1 MVESAVKNNGFAV
14 QYASKRLKGD
24 VDIAIM
30 AVDHTDA
37 RTSIFERRTRANGPY
52 SKALLPAMQKN
63 KNVLMTALSVG
74 GIALDSDFVPLTM
87 RADVDIVVAAI
98 SFDASQLQHANTAAW
113 NHKVYE
119 KLCERAIECNGAAM
133 RYVSKEL
140 RERDGFIQNL
150 RRGSGGTSSGYTGSK
165 LADSFASSAMRT
177 EMTKLVKRRE
187 WKQEQQRWRFTF
199 DVGDDAEIEIVH
211 ADGSC
216 ATLSLAGP
224 LHSPYYTG
232 QFEIDCCFPED
243 FPHTSPLYRFITK
256 IFHPAVGAVDGIV
269 QMTELR
275 TEKWSPS
282 KGAFLSFSHSL
293 YSNPPSPN
301 ALPPALS
308 FSLPL
313 ALALDL
319 RSSLVPY
326 NSRHNEHH
334 QSLFFLFC
342 FGKASA
348 LLKRTWSSSLML

>member
-24 VDIAIM
+24 VDIATM
-30 AVDHTDA
+30 AVGHTDA

-52 SKALLPAMQKN
+52 YKALLPAMQKN

-113 NHKVYE
+113 NPKVYE
-119 KLCERAIECNGAAM
+119 KLCKRAIECNGAAM
-133 RYVSKEL
+133 QYVSKEL

-150 RRGSGGTSSGYTGSK
+150 RRGSGGTSSGYTGSE
-165 LADSFASSAMRT
+165 LVDSFASSAMRT

-282 KGAFLSFSHSL
+282 KGAFLF
-293 YSNPPSPN
+293 
-301 ALPPALS
+301 A
-308 FSLPL
+308 F
-313 ALALDL
+313 
-319 RSSLVPY
+319 VI
-326 NSRHNEHH
+326 
-334 QSLFFLFC
+334 F
-342 FGKASA
+342 
-348 LLKRTWSSSLML
+348 